1 MLDCG
6 SMRTRRDLLKLLGAA
21 AAATAVP
28 SSPARGAAPAPTAP
42 APIAPAGQAHS
53 TRQPAALDVVIVG
66 AGFAGLTA
74 ARALVK
80 QGRRVVVVEARD
92 RVGGR
97 VKAGT
102 IAGHK
107 VDVGGMW
114 AGPTQ
119 TRVLAALEEFGLH
132 TAPQRIAGKQIVDL
146 AGKRWLAEGEGMGF
160 EPSIEKEIGAIT
172 DELNRMAA
180 TLPPDAPWSAPRA
193 AEWDAISAQEWLF
206 ARTADPLVRAY
217 WDADFRSVLEADLSR
232 LSLLFLL
239 FYIRSGDSVDALF
252 GYEEG
257 AQAFLVKEGMHSLAE
272 KMAAALG
279 DRVILGAPVRSIAQD
294 ASGVVVRSEQREW
307 RAATAIVAIPP
318 PLTVRLAWDPPLPS
332 GRDLLAQR
340 SPMGSV
346 IKWYAAY
353 DRPFWRDRGLNALVV
368 TDRPPCVVSVDAAK
382 DDAGPALLA
391 GFIDTPYSLRMT
403 GRPQEERRAA
413 VTGWLAEYF
422 GPEAARP
429 VAYLD
434 QDWPAEVWS
443 RGCYGAT
450 MGPTVMTAF
459 GRFLREPHG
468 RIHWAGTET
477 SDRWSGYIDGA
488 IRSGERAA
496 AEVLARAG

>member
-1 MLDCG
+1 
-6 SMRTRRDLLKLLGAA
+6 MRTRRELLKLLGAA
-21 AAATAVP
+21 AAVTAVP
-28 SSPARGAAPAPTAP
+28 RSAARAAT
-42 APIAPAGQAHS
+42 
-53 TRQPAALDVVIVG
+53 PAASASAGPASSAGKPSSLDVVIVG

-80 QGRRVVVVEARD
+80 QGRKVALVEARD

-119 TRVLAALEEFGLH
+119 SRVLAALEEFGLH
-132 TAPQRIAGKQIVDL
+132 KAPQRIAGKQIVDL
-146 AGKRWLAEGEGMGF
+146 AGKRWLADGEAMGF
-160 EPSIEKEIGAIT
+160 DPAVEKEIGAIT

-180 TLPPDAPWSAPRA
+180 TIPPDAPWSAPRA
-193 AEWDAISAQEWLF
+193 AEWDAMSAQEWLF
-206 ARTADPLVRAY
+206 ARSADPLVRAY

-239 FYIRSGDSVDALF
+239 FYIRSGDSIDALF

-257 AQAFLVKEGMHSLAE
+257 AQAYLVKEGMFGLAE
-272 KMAAALG
+272 SMATTLG
-279 DRVILGAPVRSIAQD
+279 DRVVLGSPVRSIAQD
-294 ASGVVVRSEQREW
+294 TTGVVVRSDGRAW

-318 PLTVRLAWDPPLPS
+318 PLTVRIAWDPPLPS

-391 GFIDTPYSLRMT
+391 GFIDTPYSLQYT
-403 GRPQEERRAA
+403 GRRQEERRAA

-422 GPEAARP
+422 GAEAARP
-429 VAYLD
+429 IAWLD
-434 QDWPAEVWS
+434 QDWPSEVWS

-468 RIHWAGTET
+468 RVHWAGTET

-496 AEVLARAG
+496 AEVLTRLG

>member
-1 MLDCG
+1 VLDCG

-28 SSPARGAAPAPTAP
+28 SSPARGAAPAPRAP

-160 EPSIEKEIGAIT
+160 EPAIEKEIGAIT

-193 AEWDAISAQEWLF
+193 AEWDAVSAQEWLF
-206 ARTADPLVRAY
+206 ARSADPLVRA
-217 WDADFRSVLEADLSR
+217 
-232 LSLLFLL
+232 
-239 FYIRSGDSVDALF
+239 
-252 GYEEG
+252 
-257 AQAFLVKEGMHSLAE
+257 
-272 KMAAALG
+272 
-279 DRVILGAPVRSIAQD
+279 
-294 ASGVVVRSEQREW
+294 
-307 RAATAIVAIPP
+307 
-318 PLTVRLAWDPPLPS
+318 
-332 GRDLLAQR
+332 
-340 SPMGSV
+340 
-346 IKWYAAY
+346 
-353 DRPFWRDRGLNALVV
+353 
-368 TDRPPCVVSVDAAK
+368 
-382 DDAGPALLA
+382 
-391 GFIDTPYSLRMT
+391 
-403 GRPQEERRAA
+403 
-413 VTGWLAEYF
+413 
-422 GPEAARP
+422 
-429 VAYLD
+429 
-434 QDWPAEVWS
+434 
-443 RGCYGAT
+443 
-450 MGPTVMTAF
+450 
-459 GRFLREPHG
+459 
-468 RIHWAGTET
+468 
-477 SDRWSGYIDGA
+477 
-488 IRSGERAA
+488 
-496 AEVLARAG
+496 

>member
-1 MLDCG
+1 
-6 SMRTRRDLLKLLGAA
+6 MRTRRDILKVLGAA
-21 AAATAVP
+21 AAASALPSRPVRAGTPQP
-28 SSPARGAAPAPTAP
+28 SSGPRAAAT
-42 APIAPAGQAHS
+42 
-53 TRQPAALDVVIVG
+53 LDTVIVG
-66 AGFAGLTA
+66 AGFAGMTA
-74 ARALVK
+74 ARRLVK
-80 QGRRVVVVEARD
+80 EGRRVVVVEARD

-97 VKAGT
+97 VKGGT
-102 IAGHK
+102 IAGRD
-107 VDVGGMW
+107 VDLGGMW

-132 TAPQRIAGKQIVDL
+132 KSPQRIAGRQIVDL
-146 AGKRWLAEGEGMGF
+146 AGRRWLADGEAMGF
-160 EPSIEKEIGAIT
+160 EPAVEKEIGAIT

-180 TLPPDAPWSAPRA
+180 TLPADAPWSAPRA

-206 ARTADPLVRAY
+206 ARSADPLVRAY
-217 WDADFRSVLEADLSR
+217 WDTDFRSVLEADLSR

-239 FYIRSGDSVDALF
+239 FYIRSGDSIDALF

-257 AQAFLVKEGMHSLAE
+257 AQAFLVKEGMHGLAE
-272 KMAAALG
+272 KLAAVLG
-279 DRVILGAPVRSIAQD
+279 DRIVLSAPVRSIAQD
-294 ASGVVVRSEQREW
+294 PSGVVVRSEGREW
-307 RAATAIVAIPP
+307 RAATAIVAMPP
-318 PLTVRLAWDPPLPS
+318 PLTVRLAWVPPLPS

-340 SPMGSV
+340 MPMGSV
-346 IKWYAAY
+346 IKWYVAY

-382 DDAGPALLA
+382 DDTGPALLA
-391 GFIDTPYSLRMT
+391 GFIDTPYSLKYT

-413 VTGWLAEYF
+413 VTGWLQEFF

-429 VAYLD
+429 IAYLD
-434 QDWPAEVWS
+434 QDWPSEVWS
-443 RGCYGAT
+443 RGCYGAS

-468 RIHWAGTET
+468 RVHWAGTET

-496 AEVLARAG
+496 AEVLARLA